1 MDWTWTQV
9 YISSFSLIITKP
21 QPRPFSSF
29 LDGWETGS
37 CSSRPQC
44 SHLSSFYKPQ
54 QDSCSEHSPIIASL
68 APRESLSRAQTCSKS
83 LHQAHLLACL
93 YLPETSYTLHHSF
106 WGLHPPFLPLSNC
119 PKSYDPGP
127 WRSTGDATSFKT
139 SSQDGPA
146 HTDSY
151 SLRVP
156 VAFTTCT
163 NCSTSNWPSWTRK
176 QEP

>member
-1 MDWTWTQV
+1 MKESSWEVTGIIQTRQNGGLGQSGNNGYVLKAKSIGFLMDWTWTQV
-9 YISSFSLIITKP
+9 YNSSFSLIITKP

-44 SHLSSFYKPQ
+44 SHLFSFYKPQ

-93 YLPETSYTLHHSF
+93 HLPQDLI
-106 WGLHPPFLPLSNC
+106 HPPSLLLGSPSTLPSPLQL
-119 PKSYDPGP
+119 P
-127 WRSTGDATSFKT
+127 
-139 SSQDGPA
+139 
-146 HTDSY
+146 
-151 SLRVP
+151 
-156 VAFTTCT
+156 
-163 NCSTSNWPSWTRK
+163 
-176 QEP
+176 